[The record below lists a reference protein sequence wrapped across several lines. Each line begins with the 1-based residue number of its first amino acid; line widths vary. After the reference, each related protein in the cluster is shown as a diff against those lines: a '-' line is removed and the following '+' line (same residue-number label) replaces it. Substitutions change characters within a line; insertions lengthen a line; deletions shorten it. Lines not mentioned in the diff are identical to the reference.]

1 MSHPRL
7 LYLINGNTY
16 APVSRLAERFEDYGL
31 HVERFWASRDQFPQT
46 LDGYAGIVLAGSPH
60 GAYEDI
66 PWIHREHQLIQ
77 QAAAQGIPM
86 LGICFGSQILAS
98 ALCGHDQVFRRSTCE
113 IGYIAH
119 RLTPAAAYDPI
130 TANLRD
136 GVVMF
141 TWHNDEVRADH
152 ADMQILASTPLCPN
166 QVWKW
171 CRGPAW
177 GIQGHI
183 EVGIDIAAA
192 WIEESRDVMVSD
204 GADVDALIASAVD
217 QTMPQTM
224 LTNFAHYIIAR
235 K

>member
-31 HVERFWASRDQFPQT
+31 QVERFWASRDEFPDM
-46 LDGYAGIVLAGSPH
+46 LAGYAGIVLAGSPH

-66 PWIHREHQLIQ
+66 LWIHREHELIQ
-77 QAAAQGIPM
+77 QAAVAGIPM

-98 ALCGHDQVFRRSTCE
+98 ALCGRDQVFRRATCE
-113 IGYIAH
+113 IGYIPH
-119 RLTPAAAYDPI
+119 RLTPAAAHDPI
-130 TANLRD
+130 TANLSN

-152 ADMQILASTPLCPN
+152 ADMQILAATPLCPN

-171 CRGPAW
+171 RHGPAW

-183 EVGIDIAAA
+183 EVSIDIAAA

-217 QTMPQTM
+217 QSLPQTM
-224 LTNFAHYIIAR
+224 LANFAHYIMR

>member
-1 MSHPRL
+1 MSNPRL

-31 HVERFWASRDQFPQT
+31 QVERFWASRDQFPAALT
-46 LDGYAGIVLAGSPH
+46 GYAGIVLAGSPH

-66 PWIHREHQLIQ
+66 PWIHHEHELIHA
-77 QAAAQGIPM
+77 AAAQGIPM

-98 ALCGHDQVFRRSTCE
+98 ALCGRDQVFRRLTCE
-113 IGYIAH
+113 IGYIPHHVSSSAAH
-119 RLTPAAAYDPI
+119 DPI
-130 TANLRD
+130 TADLPD

-152 ADMQILASTPLCPN
+152 PDMQILAATPLCPN

-171 CRGPAW
+171 RCGPAW

-192 WIEESRDVMVSD
+192 WIEESRDVMMSD
-204 GADVDALIASAVD
+204 GADVDALIASEIGRASCRERV
-217 QTMPQTM
+217 
-224 LTNFAHYIIAR
+224 FSSV
-235 K
+235 